1 MHPQLILDLSHE
13 LIVDNFCGGGGVSTG
28 IYEALGRHADI
39 AINHSAIAIAMHA
52 INHPQSTHLQEDVF
66 CVKTRRV
73 TNGRPVG
80 LVWLSPDCRHH
91 SRAKAGKPVNKKIR
105 GLAWVALKWAGV
117 GARIIITENVVEL
130 QSWTRLV
137 AKRDKETGR
146 VLRVDGTVAAVG
158 EHTPLNMQQ
167 LVPDTS
173 RTGEYFETWKRE
185 LRRLGY
191 AIEHKE
197 LCAADYGAP
206 TSRVRLFVIARN
218 DGQAIVWPK
227 ETHGDPRKLKAQA
240 RKVLPWRTAASC
252 IDFTIPCPS
261 IFLSR
266 EEARPFGVR
275 RPLAEATIRRVGT
288 GVVRYVV
295 KTDRPYVVTGQ
306 EGLRIV
312 PTLIQTGFGERT
324 GQSPRAPG
332 LGKPIGTIVA
342 GGAKHA
348 VVAAFLVK
356 HFGGVV
362 GYGLHGAAMHTITAR
377 DHHALGVVEL
387 VPMNLAESVCQE
399 RIAAVRALLRECG
412 ATDPTMDP
420 TVAEIDG
427 VAYRIVDI
435 GMRMLKPR
443 EMYAASSFPE
453 SYIIGDDETQG
464 LSLTIEQ
471 QIALVGNA
479 VPPLMAKALVAANCA
494 DMAVRKAA

>member
-1 MHPQLILDLSHE
+1 MQAQLMLDLSHE

-39 AINHSAIAIAMHA
+39 AINHSAIAIAMHSV
-52 INHPQSTHLQEDVF
+52 NHPQSMHLQEDVF
-66 CVKTRRV
+66 AVKTKKV
-73 TNGRPVG
+73 TQGRQVG

-91 SRAKAGKPVNKKIR
+91 SRAKGGKPVDKKIR

-146 VLRVDGTVAAVG
+146 VLRTDGTVAEPGA
-158 EHTPLNMQQ
+158 HTPLRLQQ
-167 LVPDTS
+167 LVPDVS
-173 RTGEYFETWKRE
+173 RSGEYFKTWKRE
-185 LRRLGY
+185 LVRLGY
-191 AIEHKE
+191 AVEHKE

-206 TSRVRLFVIARN
+206 TSRTRLFVIARN

-261 IFLSR
+261 VFLSR

-275 RPLAEATIRRVGT
+275 RPLADATIKRVGT

-295 KTDRPYVVTGQ
+295 KAARPYVVTGE

-312 PTLIQTGFGERT
+312 PTLIQTGFGERK
-324 GQSPRAPG
+324 GQQPRVPG

-342 GGAKHA
+342 GGGKHA

-362 GYGLHGAAMHTITAR
+362 GYDLHGSAMHTITAR
-377 DHHALGVVEL
+377 DHHALGAVEL
-387 VPMNLAESVCQE
+387 VPKHLADTASGE
-399 RIAAVRALLRECG
+399 RIEAVRALLRSCG
-412 ATDPTMDP
+412 ANDPTMDP
-420 TVAEIDG
+420 TLVEVDG
-427 VAYRIVDI
+427 VMYRIVDI

-443 EMYAASSFPE
+443 EMYAASSFPD
-453 SYIIGDDETQG
+453 SYVIGDKADQG

-479 VPPLMAKALVAANCA
+479 VPPMMAKALVAANCA
-494 DMAVRKAA
+494 DMAARKAA